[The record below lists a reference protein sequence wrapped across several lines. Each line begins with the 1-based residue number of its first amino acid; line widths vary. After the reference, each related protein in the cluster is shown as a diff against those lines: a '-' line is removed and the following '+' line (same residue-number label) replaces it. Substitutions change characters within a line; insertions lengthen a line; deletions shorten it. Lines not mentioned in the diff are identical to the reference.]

1 MKSLKQSI
9 LLLLISSVVIS
20 YTAQTPFYTFLNGW
34 RGAGVTEVDGY
45 IYTVSNYQEYNSGF
59 DAESWIKLHKVDYQG
74 NVLEEKNLRVDSSDL
89 EGINVLGYGA
99 VSFEEDNNWLL
110 TNFNTYPNVSFYNQL
125 YRFSP
130 SFDTVDKSVLLSFT
144 LPLGTSQ
151 GFVRNMKYVND
162 TTIILAGTDRNSF
175 YNIRVMSVDTSGH
188 VNWTRNIY
196 SSQSSQSSRMN
207 SIQISTAADGGYFV
221 SCTDVPDLPDIGD
234 DNRYFLLIKLSKDGV
249 VEWKKRIT
257 DGVHVTNP
265 GSVVQKDSNSYLVS
279 WADSWL
285 IEYPNWVVGNRKGLD
300 SASVWLG
307 EIDLQGNFKWK
318 KKIYGI
324 ATNCDTIKN
333 SDSYFS
339 YNTLVLSDGN
349 FLICVDNFGTDAT
362 YIKVTP
368 EGEVI
373 WNRRIVLLQE
383 QVPGGLFS
391 YTNIKY
397 TKEAS
402 DGGILGI
409 GEYYSDQSPL
419 FPNGK
424 RTSLL
429 IKLDQYGC
437 IEPGCHLEGCTDP
450 EALNYNPA
458 AVYDC
463 GCQYDP
469 CPDGNQI
476 TIKARHFRDLR
487 LIDFELYKASD
498 PTTNLLSLDGS
509 TLVNEEHYNESACV
523 ANNCEEEYILH
534 IDYHRTIAPNSELP
548 FESGDPYKLGYRAYY
563 QVLVNNNVLLDL
575 GQQIFSKRDTTFRF
589 SFCIPDTTPV
599 IENFNLYPNPT
610 KDFFNLEVPI
620 KENGAILTLKVVDV
634 LGREIL
640 EQSILNSQTIIS
652 VANWSVGLYTAVVYK
667 GDTPVYTSKV
677 IKQ

>member
-1 MKSLKQSI
+1 MRSLKQSI
-9 LLLLISSVVIS
+9 LLLISSVVIS

-34 RGAGVTEVDGY
+34 RGAGVTEEDGY
-45 IYTVSNYQEYNSGF
+45 IYTVSNNQESSNIG
-59 DAESWIKLHKVDYQG
+59 AIGGLKVD
-74 NVLEEKNLRVDSSDL
+74 RVDSSGNMINIWELKNDSAKL
-89 EGINVLGYGA
+89 EDANPMGYG
-99 VSFEEDNNWLL
+99 VTSFNSSANWIGSSY
-110 TNFNTYPNVSFYNQL
+110 FIYASGNTYSRIS
-125 YRFSP
+125 RFS
-130 SFDTVDKSVLLSFT
+130 STFDTINKTLLI
-144 LPLGTSQ
+144 PTSNSDSTN
-151 GFVRNMKYVND
+151 GGLRNIKYIND
-162 TTIILAGTDRNSF
+162 TTIILVISDYSSSAGG
-175 YNIRVMSVDTSGH
+175 YLKIRSIDTSGH

-620 KENGAILTLKVVDV
+620 KENGAVLTLKIVDV

-652 VANWSVGLYTAVVYK
+652 VVNWSVGLYTAVVYK
-667 GDTPVYTSKV
+667 GDTPVYTIKV